1 MKQMISCEQY
11 EAENGP
17 DMERPFAF
25 VPQDWDAP
33 LPPYR
38 VEEKPFEGDVE
49 MVWHECCPVVGGK
62 ISSPIFA

>member
-1 MKQMISCEQY
+1 MISSEQY

-38 VEEKPFEGDVE
+38 VEEKPFEGDTE
-49 MVWHECCPVVGGK
+49 MV
-62 ISSPIFA
+62 